1 MRPTDILS
9 SEHRVIEQVLD
20 CLECIAQGARK
31 NQSLDIASAEKAVLF
46 LRTFADA
53 CHHGKEEQQLFTAL
67 EARGMPTRVG
77 PIAVMLGEHEIGRAL
92 IREIDAAISAAKNRE
107 AGAPERFADK
117 AHEYVELLRDHI
129 AKEDQVLFP
138 MAESMLTSQ
147 EKEHVLAMFEK
158 VEQSHPAGTHQAM
171 EAIARDLAS
180 RFGIDASKHSAPL
193 AVGGCCHH
201 ASPAQSDGRERSSCG
216 SVRTTA

>member
-9 SEHRVIEQVLD
+9 SEHRVIELVLD
-20 CLECIAQGARK
+20 CLECIAEGARK

-107 AGAPERFADK
+107 AGAPERFGDK
-117 AHEYVELLRDHI
+117 AHDYVELLRDHI

-147 EKEHVLAMFEK
+147 EKERVLTQFEK

-171 EAIARDLAS
+171 EAIARDLAA
-180 RFGIDASKHSAPL
+180 RFGIDASKQTAQV

-201 ASPAQSDGRERSSCG
+201 ASAASGAARETNSCG
-216 SVRTTA
+216 AVRTTA